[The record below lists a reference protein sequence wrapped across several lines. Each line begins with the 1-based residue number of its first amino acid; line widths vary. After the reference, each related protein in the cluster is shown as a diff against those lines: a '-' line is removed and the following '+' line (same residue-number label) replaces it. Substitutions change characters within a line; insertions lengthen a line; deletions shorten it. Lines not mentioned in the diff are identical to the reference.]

1 MAKKTT
7 KTSVKSTQKLDELKA
22 FATTIKAFGKNIFI
36 GAGTVFTTS
45 DGKSYFV
52 NKSYNEKGES
62 VINYKE
68 TEYSKK
74 RAIAKSESITC

>member
-1 MAKKTT
+1 MSKKTN
-7 KTSVKSTQKLDELKA
+7 KQDKKINELKA
-22 FATTIKAFGKNIFI
+22 FATTIKAFGKSLFI

-62 VINYKE
+62 IISYKE

-74 RAIAKSESITC
+74 RAVAKSESITC